1 MPQVNPYTRF
11 IKPKKPESLPMRIWG
26 YVAAGIV
33 YLTYG
38 VFWLA
43 WQWLTRDRFGRRKRR
58 LRFLDE

>member
-1 MPQVNPYTRF
+1 MPQSNPYTRF
-11 IKPKKPESLPMRIWG
+11 IKPKRPESLPMRIWG

-38 VFWLA
+38 LFWLA

>member
-11 IKPKKPESLPMRIWG
+11 VKPKKPESLPMRIWG
-26 YVAAGIV
+26 YVAAAIV
-33 YLTYG
+33 YLAYG
-38 VFWLA
+38 VFWIA

>member
-1 MPQVNPYTRF
+1 MPQPNPYTRF
-11 IKPKKPESLPMRIWG
+11 IRPKKPESLPMRIWG

-38 VFWLA
+38 IFWIA

>member
-1 MPQVNPYTRF
+1 MPQVNPYPRF

-38 VFWLA
+38 LFWIA